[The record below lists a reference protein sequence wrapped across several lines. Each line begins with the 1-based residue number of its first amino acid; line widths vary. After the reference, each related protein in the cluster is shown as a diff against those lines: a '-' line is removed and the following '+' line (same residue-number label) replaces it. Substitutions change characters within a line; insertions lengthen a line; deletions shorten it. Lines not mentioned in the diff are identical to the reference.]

1 MGAPA
6 GIDEAGKAMDGAAA
20 TAESP
25 FLSWYWRWGT
35 QREYGIN
42 GINMRIVKASNLARF
57 GALLALLTVA
67 SCQSTNLGDTFG
79 NNSKPGDEELTG
91 ADLRAYCPRIQLREG
106 TAILRTYTKGNDGDP
121 NEIIYLATITDAT
134 RTCRYQGGQLFMEVV
149 AAGRVVE
156 GPEGKSGTLE
166 LPVRVAI
173 RQGEDLPYSQLG
185 KIQVAVAPN
194 AGATQFIFKDTQ
206 VVVPAPTQQN
216 MQVFVGFDEGPYNTP

>member
-1 MGAPA
+1 
-6 GIDEAGKAMDGAAA
+6 MDGAAA

-25 FLSWYWRWGT
+25 FLSWYWRRRT

-57 GALLALLTVA
+57 GALLALLTVV
-67 SCQSTNLGDTFG
+67 SCQSTNLGDNFG
-79 NNSKPGDEELTG
+79 SDTANGKPGDEELTG
-91 ADLRAYCPRIQLREG
+91 ADLRAYCPRIELREG
-106 TAILRTYTKGNDGDP
+106 TAILRTYTKGKDGDP

-156 GPEGKSGTLE
+156 GPKGKSGSLE

-173 RQGEDLPYSQLG
+173 RQGEDVPYSQLG

-194 AGATQFIFKDTQ
+194 AGATQFIFKDSQ